1 MLSLYTLGWV
11 EVGFELYKKGNK
23 KYVKVEFVIC
33 EDCGRAIASGN
44 EFYYNNKIL
53 CEKCFEKELEENAEA
68 TSLKKPKI
76 VLVRIHRFPKVQK
89 VHRIHHHPLIEDLL
103 KFVKI
108 D

>member
-1 MLSLYTLGWV
+1 
-11 EVGFELYKKGNK
+11 
-23 KYVKVEFVIC
+23 VEFEIC
-33 EDCGRAIASGN
+33 EKCGRAIPRGS

-76 VLVRIHRFPKVQK
+76 VLVRIHKFPKAQK
-89 VHRIHHHPLIEDLL
+89 AHRIQHHPLIEDLL
-103 KFVKI
+103 KFAKI